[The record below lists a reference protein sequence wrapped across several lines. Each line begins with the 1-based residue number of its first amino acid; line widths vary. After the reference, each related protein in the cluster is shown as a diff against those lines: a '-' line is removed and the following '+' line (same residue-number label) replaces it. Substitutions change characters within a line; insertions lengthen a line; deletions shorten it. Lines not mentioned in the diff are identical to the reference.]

1 MDRREDAGTLDR
13 PPAGTWHAEPAG
25 RVLERLGTGPDGL
38 APDEAARRLAQSGP
52 NRLEAAARRPALL
65 RFLGQFKDVLIYVLI
80 GAGAVTLLLGE
91 WVDAGVI
98 FGVVVLNALIGFFQ
112 EGKAE
117 QALDAIR
124 VMLSPQAG
132 VLRAG
137 RRITVPAEELVPG
150 DLVYLASGDK
160 VPADLRIVRSK
171 TLQIQE
177 AALTGESVPVSKSAE
192 PVAPGAD
199 LADRTSMAYS
209 GTLVTYGQ
217 GQGVVVATGQATEI
231 GRISTLLA
239 GVEVLKTP
247 LVALMERFGR
257 QLTVAILALA
267 AGAFAFGVLL
277 RDYAAAEMFMA
288 AVGIAVAAIPEGLPA
303 VMTITLAIGVTRMA
317 GRNAIIRRLPAV
329 ETLGSVSVICS
340 DKTGTL
346 TRNELTVQQVAAA
359 DASWDVGGIGYRP
372 DGDFSHGGRAVDPR
386 EDAVLAEIIRAGVLC
401 NDASL
406 TERDGEWG
414 VEGDP
419 TDGALLTLGSKAGI
433 DPAEE
438 RRVRPRTDLIPFE
451 SEHRFMATLNHDHEG
466 HAAAYVKGAPER
478 VIEMCERE
486 LRRDGPAPLDA
497 AAWHDRIAALAARG
511 QRVLAVATREMP
523 AAATAIAF
531 DDVGRGLVLLGLVG
545 LVDPPRTEAVQAVR
559 ACRSA
564 GIPVKMIT
572 GDHAGT
578 ARAIGAEFGLGGER
592 GAVTGAELEA
602 LDDTELAA
610 LAREAEIFARTTPEH
625 KLRLVR
631 ALQASGA
638 SVAMTGDGVNDAP
651 ALKRADVG
659 IAMGQKG
666 TEAAKEASD
675 MVLADDNFASIA
687 HAVEEGRTVY
697 DNLRK
702 AILFILPTNA
712 AQATIILVSIL
723 LGQAL
728 PITPVQILWVNMIT
742 AVTLGLALA
751 FERPETDI
759 MDRPPRPR
767 EAPLLSGYLLW
778 RIGAVTALL
787 VPGSFGLFLWV
798 GFQGGTIEEA
808 RTAAVNALV
817 MGEIFYLWNARYI
830 LAPSLNLEA
839 LFGSR
844 PVLVSIAVAAA
855 LQLGFTYLPF
865 MQALFGTAPI
875 DAGTWGLVAVAG
887 AAVFVLVEAEKAVA
901 RRWRKSRAR

>member
-1 MDRREDAGTLDR
+1 MDRHEGAGTPDH
-13 PPAGTWHAEPAG
+13 PQTGAWHAEPPG
-25 RVLERLGTGPDGL
+25 QVLDRLGTGPGGL
-38 APDEAARRLAQSGP
+38 DPDEAARRLARSGP
-52 NRLEAAARRPALL
+52 NRLEAGARRPALL
-65 RFLGQFKDVLIYVLI
+65 RFLAQFKDVLIHVLV
-80 GAGAVTLLLGE
+80 GAGVVTLLLGE

-98 FGVVVLNALIGFFQ
+98 FGVVVLNALIGFVQ

-117 QALDAIR
+117 QAMDAIR
-124 VMLSPQAG
+124 IMLSPQAS
-132 VLRAG
+132 VLRGG
-137 RRITVPAEELVPG
+137 RRATVPAEDLVAG
-150 DLVYLASGDK
+150 DLVFLASGDK

-171 TLQIQE
+171 TLQVQE
-177 AALTGESVPVSKSAE
+177 AALTGESVPVSKSAD
-192 PVAPGAD
+192 PVPPGAD

-217 GQGVVVATGQATEI
+217 GQGVVVATGQETEI

-239 GVEVLKTP
+239 GVETLKTP

-257 QLTVAILALA
+257 QLTYAILGLA
-267 AGAFAFGVLL
+267 AAAFAFGVLA
-277 RDYAAAEMFMA
+277 RGYAAAEMFMA

-359 DASWDVGGIGYRP
+359 DADWDVGGIGYRP
-372 DGDFSHGGRAVDPR
+372 DGAFSRGGREIDPR

-406 TERDGEWG
+406 TERDGEWS

-433 DPAEE
+433 HPADE
-438 RRVRPRTDLIPFE
+438 RRARPRADLIPFE
-451 SEHRFMATLNHDHEG
+451 SEHRFMATLNHGHGG

-478 VIEMCERE
+478 VIGMCGRE
-486 LRRDGPAPLDA
+486 LRRDGPAPIDA
-497 AAWHDRIAALAARG
+497 AAWHGRVAALTARG
-511 QRVLAVATREMP
+511 QRVLAVALREMP
-523 AAATAIAF
+523 ASTAAITF
-531 DDVGRGLVLLGLVG
+531 DDVDRGLTLLGLVG
-545 LVDPPRTEAVQAVR
+545 LVDPPRAEAVEAVE
-559 ACRSA
+559 ACRRA
-564 GIPVKMIT
+564 GISVKMIT

-578 ARAIGAEFGLGGER
+578 ASAIGAEFGLGR
-592 GAVTGAELEA
+592 GRDTVTGAEIEA
-602 LDDTELAA
+602 LGDDALAD

-625 KLRLVR
+625 KLRLMR

-659 IAMGQKG
+659 IAMGRKG

-723 LGQAL
+723 FGQAL

-751 FERPETDI
+751 FERPEADI

-767 EAPLLSGYLLW
+767 DAPLLSGYLLW

-798 GFQGGTIEEA
+798 DSQGGTIEEA

-830 LAPSLNLEA
+830 LAPSLSLDA

-844 PVLVSIAVAAA
+844 PVLISIATAAT

-865 MQALFGTAPI
+865 MQALFGTAPLGP
-875 DAGTWGLVAVAG
+875 AAWGPILVAG
-887 AAVFVLVEAEKAVA
+887 LAVFALVEIEKAAA
-901 RRWRKSRAR
+901 RRRAVL